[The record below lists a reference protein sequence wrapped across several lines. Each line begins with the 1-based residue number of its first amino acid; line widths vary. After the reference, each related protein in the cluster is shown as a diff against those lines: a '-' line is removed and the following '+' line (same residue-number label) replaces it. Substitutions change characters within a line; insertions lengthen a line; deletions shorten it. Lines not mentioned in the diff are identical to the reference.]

1 MQKYFIWTVVLLT
14 FVFRAVAWTQ
24 EQLKL
29 VSQLNRQRELTTE
42 ERLKVLTEAW
52 GLVKDTFYDPKLNGV
67 PWDSVKSD
75 FTPQFEAART
85 AGEVADLLRQLV
97 ATLHASHIGLL
108 THEEYIQTQHILP
121 FFFERVNG
129 RSFVSCVFE
138 PKDGPTVPLRVGD
151 ELISVDGS
159 DAKVLRLP
167 SVTYLYPVLT
177 NPYYGPAKSTAEVRI
192 RRSGSELVVK
202 VQRIR
207 RFDDVRALCTKSLD
221 GNIRYVRFLKFD
233 SWTIPLNEISAT
245 LKTASAS
252 DALIIDLRN
261 CVGGDGP
268 VNSLLSGILIGSGKP
283 MYATLKRGMA
293 SQDSEK
299 AMAVSEK
306 TDSPFTKPVAVLVNE
321 NTESEPEIFTA
332 VMKEYKRVRVFGSTT
347 RGAFNGWTEGTSLAF
362 NAGILVIPVTRTVT
376 APGNEYEGRGVTPD
390 TAVANTEQDF
400 AAGRD
405 AVLDA
410 AIAYLRRSGD

>member
-1 MQKYFIWTVVLLT
+1 MQKYLIWTVVLLT

-24 EQLKL
+24 EQPQL
-29 VSQLNRQRELTTE
+29 VSQPNRQRELTTE

-67 PWDSVKSD
+67 PWDSVKSE

-129 RSFVSCVFE
+129 LSFVSYVFE
-138 PKDGPTVPLRVGD
+138 PKDGSTVPLRVGD

-167 SVTYLYPVLT
+167 SVTSVYPVFT
-177 NPYYGPAKSTAEVRI
+177 NPYYGPAGSTAALRI
-192 RRSGSELVVK
+192 RRSGSELVVN

-207 RFDDVRALCTKSLD
+207 RFDDVRAMCTNSLD
-221 GNIRYVRFLKFD
+221 GNIQHVRFLKFD
-233 SWTIPLNEISAT
+233 SGTVPLSDISAL
-245 LKTASAS
+245 LKTVSAA

-261 CVGGDGP
+261 CVGGDDS
-268 VNSLLSGILIGSGKP
+268 VDSLLSGALIGSDMP
-283 MYATLKRGMA
+283 LYASLKRGMTA
-293 SQDSEK
+293 QDSGK
-299 AMAVSEK
+299 TTAFSRK
-306 TDSPFTKPVAVLVNE
+306 TDSPFTKPVAVLVNG
-321 NTESEPEIFTA
+321 NTESEPEVFTA

-347 RGAFNGWTEGTSLAF
+347 RGAFNGASEATGLSF
-362 NAGILVIPVTRTVT
+362 KSGILAIPVERVVT
-376 APGNEYEGRGVTPD
+376 AAGNEYEGRGVTPD
-390 TAVANTEQDF
+390 SAIANTEQDF

-410 AIAYLRRSGD
+410 AVAYLRRICN